1 IMTIHGGGAGGGSDG
16 MIISVMSGAILGG
29 VYNIYGAIIGGLF
42 VALAQELL
50 NKVFFNVF
58 GLAIMNWQGL
68 FPLGFLVLALFIF
81 PNGVTGPGG
90 IDKRRLTDLWTDIK
104 KVLGLTQEDTAS

>member
-1 IMTIHGGGAGGGSDG
+1 MTIHGGGAGGGSDG

-29 VYNIYGAIIGGLF
+29 VYNIYGVIIGGLF

-50 NKVFFNVF
+50 NRVFFKIF

-81 PNGVTGPGG
+81 PNGITGPGG
-90 IDKRRLTDLWTDIK
+90 INRQRLNDLWSDVK
-104 KVLGLTQEDTAS
+104 KVLGFTREDTAS

>member
-1 IMTIHGGGAGGGSDG
+1 MGVVGEDLAGGPEH
-16 MIISVMSGAILGG
+16 LGPPLDDYLALSEE
-29 VYNIYGAIIGGLF
+29 VHC
-42 VALAQELL
+42 VPALAQELL
-50 NKVFFNVF
+50 NRVFFKIF

-90 IDKRRLTDLWTDIK
+90 INRQRLNDLWSDVK
-104 KVLGLTQEDTAS
+104 KVLGFTREDTAS